1 MVLVPAQLLDGRISG
16 SLCGCRG
23 AGRRLHHDAGQLLLE
38 LLEVL
43 LLELSVSRL
52 VWLVHRTG
60 RVDEA
65 AQLVKL
71 FGGIALIWPLVRRGA
86 TAWIGCHTMDV
97 HGLLRLIR
105 LHSRLLWARR
115 RSCRRGGRSCSLP
128 GPPSHVCTFGSRR
141 TKRVEQAAARH
152 ARERCQPAMSARVRL
167 GGTSGRSPVRWDR
180 PCGRLGSDGLATSAK
195 SFYSKLTPVKRY
207 MYM

>member
-1 MVLVPAQLLDGRISG
+1 MLLVPAQLLDGRISG

-52 VWLVHRTG
+52 VSLVHRTG

-65 AQLVKL
+65 AQLVRL
-71 FGGIALIWPLVRRGA
+71 LGGIALIWPLVRRGA

-115 RSCRRGGRSCSLP
+115 RSCGAAAAAAAFLGLLPMCARLVRGEPSALSRQLP
-128 GPPSHVCTFGSRR
+128 GTHARGVSRR
-141 TKRVEQAAARH
+141 
-152 ARERCQPAMSARVRL
+152 
-167 GGTSGRSPVRWDR
+167 
-180 PCGRLGSDGLATSAK
+180 
-195 SFYSKLTPVKRY
+195 
-207 MYM
+207 